1 MSAETTSNVV
11 ERMKGRGAGADR
23 PRVVFRTD
31 WKRATRRLI
40 VGGLCAVTA
49 ASLTFP
55 SAAMAAEWVKV
66 GGTPYDAA
74 AGDETWSWD
83 GANDM
88 QLNGYNGGPIE
99 AAGRLDLTYEGSN
112 TVTNS
117 DGEGI
122 SVVNGVNESAELNIT
137 GGASDSLT
145 VDATSDAI
153 ESQGNINISGDGTV
167 NSTASRAD
175 GIDAE
180 GNLTISG
187 GGTVNA
193 TGSSDGIEVGGNA
206 TIDTSGNIVA
216 KGGSNNGLDVSGS
229 LTISGGGN
237 VTASSEND
245 EAVDVD
251 GDLSISGGSR
261 LEASSENYEAVVVDG
276 NLTMSG
282 GGRLSAS
289 STEDRGAS
297 VYGDLTMSGGSRLE
311 ASSENDEAVVVDGN
325 LTMSGGS
332 RLEAS
337 SDRSLGMQVDGAL
350 SVTDSTLVATGT
362 CEGLYVYKGVTF
374 DHATVRVAA
383 RNPGNEA
390 FGLFTDED
398 DIVIR
403 NGSVVEAFAEGAYSA
418 GISTQYYE
426 EEEGGAGGHMF
437 VSESVVKAVA
447 RYLEGEGQDGGD
459 IAMNYASA
467 DVDGDEQLGRNVGIL
482 VVTKNGISPAK
493 LSIVRSTVT
502 AEGDT
507 AAILVCA
514 TSEDG
519 SVAGT
524 IELEGS
530 IIQTPAGGHVSDYNA
545 KHEGRNDVEYDVGQ
559 TIGLSGETIT
569 SLDSADIAKSAVIV
583 PEEVPVPA
591 PSGSS
596 TSGGANVTQATA
608 RKASVAGS
616 AIPQTG
622 DASLAGVLSAGFAGL
637 AALVSGLFVGRKRG

>member
-1 MSAETTSNVV
+1 MEH
-11 ERMKGRGAGADR
+11 
-23 PRVVFRTD
+23 
-31 WKRATRRLI
+31 
-40 VGGLCAVTA
+40 
-49 ASLTFP
+49 
-55 SAAMAAEWVKV
+55 
-66 GGTPYDAA
+66 
-74 AGDETWSWD
+74 D
-83 GANDM
+83 G
-88 QLNGYNGGPIE
+88 
-99 AAGRLDLTYEGSN
+99 
-112 TVTNS
+112 
-117 DGEGI
+117 
-122 SVVNGVNESAELNIT
+122 
-137 GGASDSLT
+137 
-145 VDATSDAI
+145 ATSDAV
-153 ESQGNINISGDGTV
+153 ESAGDINISGDGTIT
-167 NSTASRAD
+167 STASRAD

-206 TIDTSGNIVA
+206 TIDTSGNVVA
-216 KGGSNNGLDVSGS
+216 KGGSNNGLDVNGS

-245 EAVDVD
+245 EAVAVD

-297 VYGDLTMSGGSRLE
+297 VYG
-311 ASSENDEAVVVDGN
+311 N

-337 SDRSLGMQVDGAL
+337 SDQSSGMEVDGAL

-362 CEGLYVYKGVTF
+362 WRGLYVYKGVTF

-403 NGSVVEAFAEGAYSA
+403 NGSVVEAFAEGAYFA
-418 GISTQYYE
+418 GISTQYY

-447 RYLEGEGQDGGD
+447 RYLEGEEQDGGD

-482 VVTKNGISPAK
+482 VATKNGMSPAK

-596 TSGGANVTQATA
+596 TSGGTNVTQATA
-608 RKASVAGS
+608 RKTSVAGS

-622 DASLAGVLSAGFAGL
+622 DASLAGVLSTGFAGL
-637 AALVSGLFVGRKRG
+637 AALVSGLFVSRKRG

>member
-1 MSAETTSNVV
+1 MGSLVRGAHHVCRDHF
-11 ERMKGRGAGADR
+11 ERCRAYEGRGAGADR

-55 SAAMAAEWVKV
+55 SAAMAAEWVNV
-66 GGTPYDAA
+66 GGTQYDAA
-74 AGDETWSWD
+74 AGDEARTWSWD

-88 QLNGYNGGPIE
+88 QLNGYDGGPIE

-112 TVTNS
+112 TVTNG
-117 DGEGI
+117 DGKGI
-122 SVVNGVNESAELNIT
+122 SVVNGANEDAELNIT
-137 GGASDSLT
+137 GGVSDSLT

-153 ESQGNINISGDGTV
+153 ESQGDINISG
-167 NSTASRAD
+167 
-175 GIDAE
+175 
-180 GNLTISG
+180 
-187 GGTVNA
+187 
-193 TGSSDGIEVGGNA
+193 
-206 TIDTSGNIVA
+206 
-216 KGGSNNGLDVSGS
+216 GGS
-229 LTISGGGN
+229 

-245 EAVDVD
+245 EAVAVD

-261 LEASSENYEAVVVDG
+261 LEASSEN
-276 NLTMSG
+276 
-282 GGRLSAS
+282 
-289 STEDRGAS
+289 
-297 VYGDLTMSGGSRLE
+297 
-311 ASSENDEAVVVDGN
+311 DEAVVVGGD
-325 LTMSGGS
+325 LSMSGGS
-332 RLEAS
+332 CLEAS
-337 SDRSLGMQVDGAL
+337 SDQSSGMQVDGAL

-362 CEGLYVYKGVTF
+362 SEGLYVYKGVTF
-374 DHATVRVAA
+374 DHATVKVAA

-390 FGLFTDED
+390 LGLFTDED

-418 GISTQYYE
+418 GISTQNCE
-426 EEEGGAGGHMF
+426 VDGVGGAGGHMF

-459 IAMNYASA
+459 IAMNYASS
-467 DVDGDEQLGRNVGIL
+467 DVDGDEQLGRNAGI
-482 VVTKNGISPAK
+482 VVLTKNGMSPAK

-507 AAILVCA
+507 AAILVYA
-514 TSEDG
+514 ISEDG

-545 KHEGRNDVEYDVGQ
+545 KYKGRDRDSVEYDVGQ

-569 SLDSADIAKSAVIV
+569 SLNSADIAKSAVIV

-608 RKASVAGS
+608 RKISAAGS

-637 AALVSGLFVGRKRG
+637 AALVSGLFVSRKRG

>member
-55 SAAMAAEWVKV
+55 SAAMAAEWVNV
-66 GGTPYDAA
+66 GGTQYDAA
-74 AGDETWSWD
+74 AGDEAHTWSWD

-99 AAGRLDLTYEGSN
+99 AAGRLDLTYEGGN
-112 TVTNS
+112 TVTNDS
-117 DGEGI
+117 GEGI
-122 SVVNGVNESAELNIT
+122 SVVNGVNEKAELNIT

-153 ESQGNINISGDGTV
+153 ESQGDINISGDGTV

-216 KGGSNNGLDVSGS
+216 KGGSSNGLDVNGS

-245 EAVDVD
+245 EAVAVD
-251 GDLSISGGSR
+251 GDLSI
-261 LEASSENYEAVVVDG
+261 
-276 NLTMSG
+276 
-282 GGRLSAS
+282 
-289 STEDRGAS
+289 
-297 VYGDLTMSGGSRLE
+297 SGGSRLE

-337 SDRSLGMQVDGAL
+337 SEMRTGLLVEGAL
-350 SVTDSTLVATGT
+350 SAVDSTLVASGT

-418 GISTQYYE
+418 GIYTQNC
-426 EEEGGAGGHMF
+426 EEGGAGGHMF

-467 DVDGDEQLGRNVGIL
+467 DVDGDEQLGRNAGI
-482 VVTKNGISPAK
+482 VVLTKNGMSPAK

-545 KHEGRNDVEYDVGQ
+545 RHEGWNDVEYDVGQ

-583 PEEVPVPA
+583 PEEVPVPV

-596 TSGGANVTQATA
+596 TPGGANVTQATA

-637 AALVSGLFVGRKRG
+637 AALVSGLFVSRKRG

>member
-11 ERMKGRGAGADR
+11 ERMKGRGASADR

-55 SAAMAAEWVKV
+55 SAAMAAEWVNV
-66 GGTPYDAA
+66 GGTQYDAA
-74 AGDETWSWD
+74 AGDEAHTWSWD

-99 AAGRLDLTYEGSN
+99 AAGRLDLTYEGGN
-112 TVTNS
+112 TVTNDS
-117 DGEGI
+117 GEGI
-122 SVVNGVNESAELNIT
+122 SVVNGVNEKAELNIT

-153 ESQGNINISGDGTV
+153 ESQGDINISGDGTV

-187 GGTVNA
+187 DGTVNA

-206 TIDTSGNIVA
+206 TIDTSGNVVA
-216 KGGSNNGLDVSGS
+216 KGGSSNGLDVNGS

-237 VTASSEND
+237 VTAGSEND
-245 EAVDVD
+245 EAVAVD

-261 LEASSENYEAVVVDG
+261 LEASSENDEAVVVDG
-276 NLTMSG
+276 DLTMSG

-297 VYGDLTMSGGSRLE
+297 VYS
-311 ASSENDEAVVVDGN
+311 N

-337 SDRSLGMQVDGAL
+337 SDQSSGMQVDGAL

-362 CEGLYVYKGVTF
+362 SEGLYVYKGVTF

-390 FGLFTDED
+390 LGLFTDED

-418 GISTQYYE
+418 GILTQNCE
-426 EEEGGAGGHMF
+426 KSGAGGHMF

-467 DVDGDEQLGRNVGIL
+467 DVDGDEQLGHNVGI
-482 VVTKNGISPAK
+482 VVFTKNGMSPAK

-507 AAILVCA
+507 AAILVYVS
-514 TSEDG
+514 SEDG

-530 IIQTPAGGHVSDYNA
+530 IIQTPAGGHVSDFNA
-545 KHEGRNDVEYDVGQ
+545 KYEGWNDVVEYEVGQ

-608 RKASVAGS
+608 RKTSVAGS

-637 AALVSGLFVGRKRG
+637 AALVSGLFVSRKRG

>member
-11 ERMKGRGAGADR
+11 ERMKGRGASADR

-55 SAAMAAEWVKV
+55 SAAMAAEWVNV
-66 GGTPYDAA
+66 GGTQYDAA
-74 AGDETWSWD
+74 AGDEAHTWSWD

-99 AAGRLDLTYEGSN
+99 AAGRLDLTYEGGN
-112 TVTNS
+112 TVTNDS
-117 DGEGI
+117 GEGI
-122 SVVNGVNESAELNIT
+122 SVVNGVNEKAELNIT

-153 ESQGNINISGDGTV
+153 ESQGDINISGDGTV

-206 TIDTSGNIVA
+206 TIDTSGNVVA
-216 KGGSNNGLDVSGS
+216 KGGSSNGLDVNGS

-237 VTASSEND
+237 VTAGSEND
-245 EAVDVD
+245 EAVAVD

-261 LEASSENYEAVVVDG
+261 LEASSENDEAVVVDG
-276 NLTMSG
+276 DLTMSG

-297 VYGDLTMSGGSRLE
+297 VYG
-311 ASSENDEAVVVDGN
+311 N

-337 SDRSLGMQVDGAL
+337 SDQSSGMQVDGAL

-374 DHATVRVAA
+374 DHATVKVAA

-390 FGLFTDED
+390 LGLFTDED

-418 GISTQYYE
+418 GISTQNCE
-426 EEEGGAGGHMF
+426 VDGVGGAGGHMF

-459 IAMNYASA
+459 IAMNYASS
-467 DVDGDEQLGRNVGIL
+467 DVDGDEQLGRNAGI
-482 VVTKNGISPAK
+482 VVLTKNGMSPAK

-507 AAILVCA
+507 AAILVYA
-514 TSEDG
+514 ISEDG

-545 KHEGRNDVEYDVGQ
+545 KYEGWNGVVEYDVGQ

-569 SLDSADIAKSAVIV
+569 SLNSADIAKSAVIV

-596 TSGGANVTQATA
+596 TSGGTNVTQATA
-608 RKASVAGS
+608 RRASVAGS

-637 AALVSGLFVGRKRG
+637 AALVSGLFVSRKRG

>member
-11 ERMKGRGAGADR
+11 ERMKGRGASADR

-55 SAAMAAEWVKV
+55 SAAMAAEWVNV
-66 GGTPYDAA
+66 GGTQYDAA
-74 AGDETWSWD
+74 AGDEAHTWSWD

-88 QLNGYNGGPIE
+88 QLNGYDGGPIE
-99 AAGRLDLTYEGSN
+99 AAGRLDLTYEGDN
-112 TVTNS
+112 TVTNDS
-117 DGEGI
+117 GEGI
-122 SVVNGVNESAELNIT
+122 SVVDGVNEKAKLNIT

-153 ESQGNINISGDGTV
+153 ESQGDINISGDGTIT
-167 NSTASRAD
+167 STASRAD

-187 GGTVNA
+187 GGTVND

-216 KGGSNNGLDVSGS
+216 KGGSSNGLDVNGS

-245 EAVDVD
+245 EAVAVD

-261 LEASSENYEAVVVDG
+261 LEASSENGEAVVVDG

-297 VYGDLTMSGGSRLE
+297 V
-311 ASSENDEAVVVDGN
+311 DGN

-337 SDRSLGMQVDGAL
+337 SEMRTGLQVDGAL
-350 SVTDSTLVATGT
+350 SVTDSALVASGT

-418 GISTQYYE
+418 GIYTQNC
-426 EEEGGAGGHMF
+426 EEGGAGGHMF

-467 DVDGDEQLGRNVGIL
+467 DVDGDEQLGRNAGI
-482 VVTKNGISPAK
+482 VVLTKNGMSPAK

-519 SVAGT
+519 SVAGM

-545 KHEGRNDVEYDVGQ
+545 KHEVRDGVEYDVGQ

-569 SLDSADIAKSAVIV
+569 SLNSADIAKSAVIV
-583 PEEVPVPA
+583 PEEVPLPA
-591 PSGSS
+591 PSGPS

-608 RKASVAGS
+608 RKTSVAGS

-622 DASLAGVLSAGFAGL
+622 DDSLAGVLSAGFAGL
-637 AALVSGLFVGRKRG
+637 AALVSGLFVSRKRG

>member
-112 TVTNS
+112 TVTNDS
-117 DGEGI
+117 GEGI
-122 SVVNGVNESAELNIT
+122 SVVDGVNENAELNIT

-153 ESQGNINISGDGTV
+153 ESRGAINISGDGTV

-216 KGGSNNGLDVSGS
+216 KGGSNNGLDVNGS

-245 EAVDVD
+245 EAVVVD
-251 GDLSISGGSR
+251 GDLSISDGSR
-261 LEASSENYEAVVVDG
+261 LEASSVHDMGVE
-276 NLTMSG
+276 
-282 GGRLSAS
+282 
-289 STEDRGAS
+289 
-297 VYGDLTMSGGSRLE
+297 
-311 ASSENDEAVVVDGN
+311 VDGN

-337 SDRSLGMQVDGAL
+337 SEMRTGLQVDGAL

-362 CEGLYVYKGVTF
+362 WEGLYVYKGVTF

-426 EEEGGAGGHMF
+426 EEGGAGGHMF

-447 RYLEGEGQDGGD
+447 RYLGGEEQDGGD

-482 VVTKNGISPAK
+482 VVTKNGMSPAK

-502 AEGDT
+502 AEGEA

-545 KHEGRNDVEYDVGQ
+545 RHEGWNDVEYDVGQ

-569 SLDSADIAKSAVIV
+569 SLNSADIAKSAVIV

-596 TSGGANVTQATA
+596 TSGVANVTQATA
-608 RKASVAGS
+608 RKTSVAGS

-637 AALVSGLFVGRKRG
+637 AALVSGLFVSRKRG

>member
-55 SAAMAAEWVKV
+55 SAAMAAEWVNV
-66 GGTPYDAA
+66 GGTQYDAA
-74 AGDETWSWD
+74 AGDEAHTWSWD

-99 AAGRLDLTYEGSN
+99 AAGRLDLTYEGGN
-112 TVTNS
+112 TVTNDS
-117 DGEGI
+117 GEGI
-122 SVVNGVNESAELNIT
+122 SVVNGVNEKAELNIT

-153 ESQGNINISGDGTV
+153 ESQGDINISGDGTV

-216 KGGSNNGLDVSGS
+216 KGGSSNGLDVNGS

-245 EAVDVD
+245 EAVAVD
-251 GDLSISGGSR
+251 GDLSISGESR
-261 LEASSENYEAVVVDG
+261 LEASSENDKAVVVDG

-311 ASSENDEAVVVDGN
+311 ASSEMRTGLLVE
-325 LTMSGGS
+325 
-332 RLEAS
+332 
-337 SDRSLGMQVDGAL
+337 GAL
-350 SVTDSTLVATGT
+350 SAVDSTLVASGT

-418 GISTQYYE
+418 GIYTQNC
-426 EEEGGAGGHMF
+426 EEGGAGGHMF

-467 DVDGDEQLGRNVGIL
+467 DVDGDEQLGRNAGI
-482 VVTKNGISPAK
+482 VVLTKNGMSPAK

-519 SVAGT
+519 SVAGM

-545 KHEGRNDVEYDVGQ
+545 KHEVRDGVEYDVGQ

-569 SLDSADIAKSAVIV
+569 SLNSADIAKSAVIV

-637 AALVSGLFVGRKRG
+637 AALVSGLFVSRKRG

>member
-55 SAAMAAEWVKV
+55 SAAMAAEWVNV
-66 GGTPYDAA
+66 GGNHYDAA

-88 QLNGYNGGPIE
+88 QLKGYNGGSIE
-99 AAGRLDLTYEGSN
+99 AAGHLDLTYEGDN

-122 SVVNGVNESAELNIT
+122 SVVKGVNESAELNIT
-137 GGASDSLT
+137 GGADDSLT
-145 VDATSDAI
+145 VDATSDAV
-153 ESQGNINISGDGTV
+153 ESAGDINISGDGTIT
-167 NSTASRAD
+167 STASRAD

-206 TIDTSGNIVA
+206 TIGTSGNVVA
-216 KGGSNNGLDVSGS
+216 KGGSSNGLDVNGS

-245 EAVDVD
+245 EAVAVD

-261 LEASSENYEAVVVDG
+261 LEASSENDKAVVVDG

-297 VYGDLTMSGGSRLE
+297 VGGDLTMSGGSRLE
-311 ASSENDEAVVVDGN
+311 ASSEMKTGLLVK
-325 LTMSGGS
+325 
-332 RLEAS
+332 
-337 SDRSLGMQVDGAL
+337 GAL
-350 SVTDSTLVATGT
+350 SAVDSTLVASGT
-362 CEGLYVYKGVTF
+362 WEGLYVYKGVTF

-459 IAMNYASA
+459 IAMNYASS

-482 VVTKNGISPAK
+482 VVTKNGMSPAK

-530 IIQTPAGGHVSDYNA
+530 IVQTPAGGHVSDYNA
-545 KHEGRNDVEYDVGQ
+545 KHEGWDDVEYDVGQ

-569 SLDSADIAKSAVIV
+569 SLNSADIAKSAVIV

-596 TSGGANVTQATA
+596 TSGGTNVTHATA
-608 RKASVAGS
+608 RRASVAGS

-637 AALVSGLFVGRKRG
+637 AALVSGLFVSRKRG

>member
-55 SAAMAAEWVKV
+55 SAAMAAEWVNV
-66 GGTPYDAA
+66 GGTHYDAA

-88 QLNGYNGGPIE
+88 QLKGYNGGSIE
-99 AAGRLDLTYEGSN
+99 AAGHLDLTYEGDN

-137 GGASDSLT
+137 GGADDSLT
-145 VDATSDAI
+145 VDATSDAVK
-153 ESQGNINISGDGTV
+153 SAGDINISGDGTIT
-167 NSTASRAD
+167 STASRAD

-206 TIDTSGNIVA
+206 TIDTSGNVVA
-216 KGGSNNGLDVSGS
+216 KGGSNNGLDVNGNGN
-229 LTISGGGN
+229 LTITGGGS

-245 EAVDVD
+245 EAVAVD

-261 LEASSENYEAVVVDG
+261 LEASSVHDMGVEVDG

-297 VYGDLTMSGGSRLE
+297 V
-311 ASSENDEAVVVDGN
+311 DGN

-337 SDRSLGMQVDGAL
+337 SEMRTGLLVEGAL
-350 SVTDSTLVATGT
+350 SAVDSTLVASGT
-362 CEGLYVYKGVTF
+362 WEGLYVYKGVTF
-374 DHATVRVAA
+374 DHATVKVAA

-418 GISTQYYE
+418 GIYTQNC
-426 EEEGGAGGHMF
+426 EEGGAGGHMF

-467 DVDGDEQLGRNVGIL
+467 DVDGDEQLGRNAGI
-482 VVTKNGISPAK
+482 VVLTKNGMSPAK

-519 SVAGT
+519 SVAGM

-545 KHEGRNDVEYDVGQ
+545 KHEGRDGDEYDVGQ

-608 RKASVAGS
+608 RKISAAGS

-637 AALVSGLFVGRKRG
+637 AALVSGLFVSRKRG

>member
-55 SAAMAAEWVKV
+55 SAAMAAEWVNV
-66 GGTPYDAA
+66 GGTQYDAA
-74 AGDETWSWD
+74 AGDEAHTWSWD

-99 AAGRLDLTYEGSN
+99 AAGRLDLTYEGGN
-112 TVTNS
+112 TVTNDS
-117 DGEGI
+117 GEGI
-122 SVVNGVNESAELNIT
+122 SVVNGVNEKAELNIT

-153 ESQGNINISGDGTV
+153 ESQGDINISGDGTV

-216 KGGSNNGLDVSGS
+216 KGGSSNGLDVNGS

-245 EAVDVD
+245 EAVAVD
-251 GDLSISGGSR
+251 GDLSISGESR
-261 LEASSENYEAVVVDG
+261 LEASSENDKAVVVDG

-311 ASSENDEAVVVDGN
+311 ASSEMRTGLLVE
-325 LTMSGGS
+325 
-332 RLEAS
+332 
-337 SDRSLGMQVDGAL
+337 GAL
-350 SVTDSTLVATGT
+350 SAVDSTLVASGT

-418 GISTQYYE
+418 GIYTQNC
-426 EEEGGAGGHMF
+426 EEGGAGGHMF

-467 DVDGDEQLGRNVGIL
+467 DVDGDEQLGRNAGI
-482 VVTKNGISPAK
+482 VVLTKNGMSPAK

-519 SVAGT
+519 SVAGM

-545 KHEGRNDVEYDVGQ
+545 KHEVRDGVEYDVGQ

-569 SLDSADIAKSAVIV
+569 SLNSADIAKGAVIV

-637 AALVSGLFVGRKRG
+637 AALVSGLFVSRKRG

>member
-55 SAAMAAEWVKV
+55 SAAMAAEWVNV
-66 GGTPYDAA
+66 GGNHYDAA

-88 QLNGYNGGPIE
+88 QLKGYNGGSIE
-99 AAGRLDLTYEGSN
+99 AAGHLDLTYEGDN
-112 TVTNS
+112 TVTNGN
-117 DGEGI
+117 GEGI
-122 SVVNGVNESAELNIT
+122 SVVNGDNESAELNIT
-137 GGASDSLT
+137 GGADDSLT
-145 VDATSDAI
+145 VDATSDAV
-153 ESQGNINISGDGTV
+153 ESAGDINISGDGTIT
-167 NSTASRAD
+167 STASLGD

-187 GGTVNA
+187 SGTVNA

-206 TIDTSGNIVA
+206 TIDTSGSVVA
-216 KGGSNNGLDVSGS
+216 KGGSSNGLDVNGS

-245 EAVDVD
+245 EAVAVD

-261 LEASSENYEAVVVDG
+261 LEASSENDEAVVVDG
-276 NLTMSG
+276 DLTMSG

-297 VYGDLTMSGGSRLE
+297 VYG
-311 ASSENDEAVVVDGN
+311 N

-337 SDRSLGMQVDGAL
+337 SDQSSGMQVDGAL

-374 DHATVRVAA
+374 DHATVKVAA

-418 GISTQYYE
+418 GIYTQNC
-426 EEEGGAGGHMF
+426 EEGGAGGHMF

-459 IAMNYASA
+459 IAMNYASS
-467 DVDGDEQLGRNVGIL
+467 DVDGDEQLGRNAGI
-482 VVTKNGISPAK
+482 VVITKNGMSPAK

-507 AAILVCA
+507 AAILVYA

-545 KHEGRNDVEYDVGQ
+545 KHEGWDDAEYDVGQ

-637 AALVSGLFVGRKRG
+637 AALVSGLFVSRKRG

>member
-23 PRVVFRTD
+23 PRVMFRTD

-55 SAAMAAEWVKV
+55 SAAMAAEWVNV
-66 GGTPYDAA
+66 GGTQYDAA
-74 AGDETWSWD
+74 AGDEAGTWSWD

-88 QLNGYNGGPIE
+88 QLKGYDGGSIE
-99 AAGRLDLTYEGSN
+99 AAGRLDLTYEGGN
-112 TVTNS
+112 TVTNGN
-117 DGEGI
+117 GEGI
-122 SVVNGVNESAELNIT
+122 SVVNGVNENAELNIT
-137 GGASDSLT
+137 GGASDALT

-153 ESQGNINISGDGTV
+153 ESQGDINISGDGTV

-216 KGGSNNGLDVSGS
+216 KGGSSNGLDVNGS

-245 EAVDVD
+245 EAVAVD

-261 LEASSENYEAVVVDG
+261 LEASAENDEAVVVDG

-297 VYGDLTMSGGSRLE
+297 V
-311 ASSENDEAVVVDGN
+311 DGN

-337 SDRSLGMQVDGAL
+337 SEMRTGLQVDGAL

-418 GISTQYYE
+418 GIYTQNC
-426 EEEGGAGGHMF
+426 EEGGAGGHMF

-467 DVDGDEQLGRNVGIL
+467 DVDGDEQLGRNAGI
-482 VVTKNGISPAK
+482 VVLTKNGMSPAR

-519 SVAGT
+519 SVAGM

-545 KHEGRNDVEYDVGQ
+545 KHEVRDDVEYDVGQ

-569 SLDSADIAKSAVIV
+569 SLNSADIAKGAVIV

-596 TSGGANVTQATA
+596 TSGGTNVTQATA
-608 RKASVAGS
+608 RRASVAGS

-637 AALVSGLFVGRKRG
+637 AALVSGLFVSRKRG

>member
-55 SAAMAAEWVKV
+55 SAAMAAEWVNV
-66 GGTPYDAA
+66 GGTQYDAA

-88 QLNGYNGGPIE
+88 QLKGYNGGPIE

-112 TVTNS
+112 TVTNDS
-117 DGEGI
+117 GEGI
-122 SVVNGVNESAELNIT
+122 SVGDGVNEKAELNIT
-137 GGASDSLT
+137 GSASDSLT

-153 ESQGNINISGDGTV
+153 ESQGDINISG
-167 NSTASRAD
+167 
-175 GIDAE
+175 
-180 GNLTISG
+180 
-187 GGTVNA
+187 
-193 TGSSDGIEVGGNA
+193 
-206 TIDTSGNIVA
+206 
-216 KGGSNNGLDVSGS
+216 GGS
-229 LTISGGGN
+229 

-245 EAVDVD
+245 EAVAVD

-261 LEASSENYEAVVVDG
+261 LEASSVHYMGVEVD
-276 NLTMSG
+276 
-282 GGRLSAS
+282 
-289 STEDRGAS
+289 
-297 VYGDLTMSGGSRLE
+297 GDLTMSGGSRLE
-311 ASSENDEAVVVDGN
+311 ASSDQ
-325 LTMSGGS
+325 
-332 RLEAS
+332 S
-337 SDRSLGMQVDGAL
+337 SGMQVDGAL

-374 DHATVRVAA
+374 DHATVKVAA

-390 FGLFTDED
+390 LGLFTDED

-418 GISTQYYE
+418 GISTQNCE
-426 EEEGGAGGHMF
+426 VGGVGGAGGHMF

-459 IAMNYASA
+459 IAMNYASS
-467 DVDGDEQLGRNVGIL
+467 DVDGDEQLGRNAGIV
-482 VVTKNGISPAK
+482 VVTKNGMSPAK

-507 AAILVCA
+507 AAILVYA
-514 TSEDG
+514 MSEDG

-530 IIQTPAGGHVSDYNA
+530 IVQTPAGGHVSDYNA
-545 KHEGRNDVEYDVGQ
+545 KHEGWDDVEYDVGQ

-569 SLDSADIAKSAVIV
+569 SLNSTDIAKSVVIV

>member
-1 MSAETTSNVV
+1 MSAEATSNVV

-55 SAAMAAEWVKV
+55 SAAMAAEWVNV
-66 GGTPYDAA
+66 GGTQYDAA
-74 AGDETWSWD
+74 AGDEAHTWSWD

-99 AAGRLDLTYEGSN
+99 AAGRLDLTYEGGN
-112 TVTNS
+112 TVTNDS
-117 DGEGI
+117 GEGI
-122 SVVNGVNESAELNIT
+122 SVVNGVNEKAELNIT

-153 ESQGNINISGDGTV
+153 ESQGDINISGDGTV

-193 TGSSDGIEVGGNA
+193 SGSSDGIEVGGNA

-216 KGGSNNGLDVSGS
+216 KGGSSNGLDVNGS

-245 EAVDVD
+245 EAVAVD

-261 LEASSENYEAVVVDG
+261 LEASSENDKAVVVDG

-311 ASSENDEAVVVDGN
+311 ASSEMRTGLLVE
-325 LTMSGGS
+325 
-332 RLEAS
+332 
-337 SDRSLGMQVDGAL
+337 GAL
-350 SVTDSTLVATGT
+350 SAVDSTLVATGT

-418 GISTQYYE
+418 GIYTQNC
-426 EEEGGAGGHMF
+426 EEGGAGGHMF

-467 DVDGDEQLGRNVGIL
+467 DVDGDEQLGRNAGI
-482 VVTKNGISPAK
+482 VVLTKNGMSPAK

-519 SVAGT
+519 SVAGM

-545 KHEGRNDVEYDVGQ
+545 KHEVRDDVEYDVGQ

-569 SLDSADIAKSAVIV
+569 SLNSADIAKGAVIV

-637 AALVSGLFVGRKRG
+637 AALVSGLFVSRKRG

>member
-112 TVTNS
+112 TVTNDS
-117 DGEGI
+117 GEGI
-122 SVVNGVNESAELNIT
+122 SVGDGVNEKAELNIT
-137 GGASDSLT
+137 GGGSDSLT

-153 ESQGNINISGDGTV
+153 ESQGNINISGDGTIT
-167 NSTASRAD
+167 STASRGD

-180 GNLTISG
+180 GNLSISG

-206 TIDTSGNIVA
+206 TIDTSGNVVA
-216 KGGSNNGLDVSGS
+216 KGGSNNGLDVNGNGN
-229 LTISGGGN
+229 LTITGGGS

-245 EAVDVD
+245 EAVAVD

-261 LEASSENYEAVVVDG
+261 LEASSVHDMGVEVDG

-297 VYGDLTMSGGSRLE
+297 V
-311 ASSENDEAVVVDGN
+311 DGN

-337 SDRSLGMQVDGAL
+337 SEMRTGLQVDGAL

-362 CEGLYVYKGVTF
+362 WEGLYVYKGVTF

-403 NGSVVEAFAEGAYSA
+403 NGSVIEAFAEGAYSA
-418 GISTQYYE
+418 GISTQNYE
-426 EEEGGAGGHMF
+426 KGVAGGHMF

-447 RYLEGEGQDGGD
+447 RYLEGEEQDGGD

-482 VVTKNGISPAK
+482 VVTKNGMSPAK

-569 SLDSADIAKSAVIV
+569 SLNSADIAKSAVIV

>member
-55 SAAMAAEWVKV
+55 SAAMAAEWVNV
-66 GGTPYDAA
+66 GGNHYDAA

-88 QLNGYNGGPIE
+88 QLKGYDGGPIE
-99 AAGRLDLTYEGSN
+99 AAGHLDLTYEGDN

-137 GGASDSLT
+137 GGADDSLT
-145 VDATSDAI
+145 VDATSDAV
-153 ESQGNINISGDGTV
+153 ESAGDINISGDGTIT
-167 NSTASRAD
+167 STASRAD

-206 TIDTSGNIVA
+206 TIGTSGNVVA
-216 KGGSNNGLDVSGS
+216 KGGSSNGLDVNGNGN
-229 LTISGGGN
+229 LTITGGGS
-237 VTASSEND
+237 VMASSEND
-245 EAVDVD
+245 EAVAVD

-261 LEASSENYEAVVVDG
+261 LEASSVHDMGVE
-276 NLTMSG
+276 
-282 GGRLSAS
+282 
-289 STEDRGAS
+289 
-297 VYGDLTMSGGSRLE
+297 
-311 ASSENDEAVVVDGN
+311 VDGN

-337 SDRSLGMQVDGAL
+337 SEMRTGLQVDGAL

-362 CEGLYVYKGVTF
+362 WEGLYVYKGVTF

-383 RNPGNEA
+383 RNLGNEA

-418 GISTQYYE
+418 GISTQNYE
-426 EEEGGAGGHMF
+426 KGVAGGHMF

-447 RYLEGEGQDGGD
+447 RYLEGEEQDGGD

-482 VVTKNGISPAK
+482 VVTKNGMSPAK

-596 TSGGANVTQATA
+596 TSGGTNVTQATA

-637 AALVSGLFVGRKRG
+637 AALVSGLFVSRKRG

>member
-1 MSAETTSNVV
+1 MSAEATSNVV

-55 SAAMAAEWVKV
+55 SAAMAAEWVNV
-66 GGTPYDAA
+66 GGTQYDAA
-74 AGDETWSWD
+74 AGDEAHTWSWD

-99 AAGRLDLTYEGSN
+99 AAGRLDLTYEGGN
-112 TVTNS
+112 TVTNDS
-117 DGEGI
+117 GEGI
-122 SVVNGVNESAELNIT
+122 SVVNGVNEKAELNIT

-153 ESQGNINISGDGTV
+153 ESQGDINISGDGTV

-216 KGGSNNGLDVSGS
+216 KGGSSNGLDVNGS

-245 EAVDVD
+245 EAVAVD

-261 LEASSENYEAVVVDG
+261 LEASSENDKAVVVDG

-311 ASSENDEAVVVDGN
+311 ASSEMRTGLLVE
-325 LTMSGGS
+325 
-332 RLEAS
+332 
-337 SDRSLGMQVDGAL
+337 GAL
-350 SVTDSTLVATGT
+350 SAVDSTLVASGT

-418 GISTQYYE
+418 GIYTQNC
-426 EEEGGAGGHMF
+426 EEGGAGGHMF

-467 DVDGDEQLGRNVGIL
+467 DVDGDEQLGRNAGI
-482 VVTKNGISPAK
+482 VVLTKNGMSPAK

-519 SVAGT
+519 SVAGM

-545 KHEGRNDVEYDVGQ
+545 KHEVRDGVEYDVGQ

-569 SLDSADIAKSAVIV
+569 SLNSADIAKGAVIV

-637 AALVSGLFVGRKRG
+637 AALVSGLFVSRKRG

>member
-55 SAAMAAEWVKV
+55 SAAMAAEWVNV
-66 GGTPYDAA
+66 GGTQYDAA
-74 AGDETWSWD
+74 AGDEAHTWSWD

-99 AAGRLDLTYEGSN
+99 AAGRLDLTYEGGN
-112 TVTNS
+112 TVTNDS
-117 DGEGI
+117 GEGI
-122 SVVNGVNESAELNIT
+122 SVVNGVNEKAELNIT

-153 ESQGNINISGDGTV
+153 ESQGDINISGDGTV
-167 NSTASRAD
+167 NSTASRTD

-216 KGGSNNGLDVSGS
+216 KGGSSNGLDVNGS

-245 EAVDVD
+245 EAVAVD

-261 LEASSENYEAVVVDG
+261 LEASSENDKAVVVDG

-311 ASSENDEAVVVDGN
+311 ASSEMRTGLLVE
-325 LTMSGGS
+325 
-332 RLEAS
+332 
-337 SDRSLGMQVDGAL
+337 GAL
-350 SVTDSTLVATGT
+350 SAVDSTLVASGT

-403 NGSVVEAFAEGAYSA
+403 NDSVVEAFAEGAYSA
-418 GISTQYYE
+418 GIYTQNC
-426 EEEGGAGGHMF
+426 EEGGAGGHMF

-467 DVDGDEQLGRNVGIL
+467 DVDGDEQLGRNAGI
-482 VVTKNGISPAK
+482 VVLTKNGMSPAK

-519 SVAGT
+519 SVAGM

-545 KHEGRNDVEYDVGQ
+545 KHEVRDDVEYDVGQ

-583 PEEVPVPA
+583 PEEVSVPA

-608 RKASVAGS
+608 RKTSVAGS

-622 DASLAGVLSAGFAGL
+622 DASLTGVLSAGFAGL
-637 AALVSGLFVGRKRG
+637 AALVSGLFVSRKRG

>member
-1 MSAETTSNVV
+1 MSAEATSNVV

-23 PRVVFRTD
+23 PRVMFRTD

-55 SAAMAAEWVKV
+55 SAAMAAEWVNV
-66 GGTPYDAA
+66 GGTQYDAA
-74 AGDETWSWD
+74 AGDEAGTWSWD

-88 QLNGYNGGPIE
+88 QLKGYDGGSIE
-99 AAGRLDLTYEGSN
+99 AAGRLDLTYEGGN
-112 TVTNS
+112 TVTNGN
-117 DGEGI
+117 GEGI
-122 SVVNGVNESAELNIT
+122 SVVNGVNENAELNIT
-137 GGASDSLT
+137 GGASDALT

-153 ESQGNINISGDGTV
+153 ESQGDINISGDGTV

-216 KGGSNNGLDVSGS
+216 KGGSSNGLDVNGS

-245 EAVDVD
+245 EAVAVD

-261 LEASSENYEAVVVDG
+261 LEASSENDEAVVVDG

-297 VYGDLTMSGGSRLE
+297 V
-311 ASSENDEAVVVDGN
+311 DGN

-332 RLEAS
+332 RLETS
-337 SDRSLGMQVDGAL
+337 SEMRTGLQVDGAL
-350 SVTDSTLVATGT
+350 SVTDSTLVAMGT

-418 GISTQYYE
+418 GIYTQNC
-426 EEEGGAGGHMF
+426 EEGGAGGHMF

-467 DVDGDEQLGRNVGIL
+467 DVDGDEQLGRNAGI
-482 VVTKNGISPAK
+482 VVLTKNGMSPAK

-519 SVAGT
+519 SVAGM

-545 KHEGRNDVEYDVGQ
+545 KHEVRDDVEYDVGQ

-569 SLDSADIAKSAVIV
+569 SLNSADIAKGAVIV

-637 AALVSGLFVGRKRG
+637 AALVSGLFVSRKRG

>member
-55 SAAMAAEWVKV
+55 SAAMAAEWVNV
-66 GGTPYDAA
+66 GGNHYDAA

-88 QLNGYNGGPIE
+88 QLNGYDGGPIE
-99 AAGRLDLTYEGSN
+99 AAGRLDLTYEGDN

-137 GGASDSLT
+137 GGADDSLT
-145 VDATSDAI
+145 VDATSDAV
-153 ESQGNINISGDGTV
+153 ESAGDINISGDGTIT
-167 NSTASRAD
+167 STASRAD

-193 TGSSDGIEVGGNA
+193 TGSSDGIEAGGNA
-206 TIDTSGNIVA
+206 TIDTSGNVVA
-216 KGGSNNGLDVSGS
+216 KGGSNNGLDVNGS

-237 VTASSEND
+237 VTAGSEND
-245 EAVDVD
+245 EAVAVD

-261 LEASSENYEAVVVDG
+261 LEASSENDEAVVVDG
-276 NLTMSG
+276 DLTMSG

-297 VYGDLTMSGGSRLE
+297 VYG
-311 ASSENDEAVVVDGN
+311 N

-332 RLEAS
+332 RLEAT
-337 SDRSLGMQVDGAL
+337 SDRSSGMQVDGAL

-398 DIVIR
+398 DIVFR

-418 GISTQYYE
+418 GIYTQNC
-426 EEEGGAGGHMF
+426 EEGGAGGHMF

-459 IAMNYASA
+459 IAMNYASS
-467 DVDGDEQLGRNVGIL
+467 DVDGDEQLGRNAGI
-482 VVTKNGISPAK
+482 VVITKNGMSPAK

-507 AAILVCA
+507 AAILVYA
-514 TSEDG
+514 MSEDG

-545 KHEGRNDVEYDVGQ
+545 KYKGRDRDSVEYDVGQ

-569 SLDSADIAKSAVIV
+569 SLNSADIAKSAVIV

-596 TSGGANVTQATA
+596 TSGGTNVTQATA

>member
-55 SAAMAAEWVKV
+55 SAAMAAEWVNV
-66 GGTPYDAA
+66 GGTHYDAA
-74 AGDETWSWD
+74 VGDETWSWD

-88 QLNGYNGGPIE
+88 QLKGYNGGSIE
-99 AAGRLDLTYEGSN
+99 AAGHLDLTYEGDN

-137 GGASDSLT
+137 GGADDSLT
-145 VDATSDAI
+145 VDATSDAV
-153 ESQGNINISGDGTV
+153 ESAGDINISGDGTIT
-167 NSTASRAD
+167 STASRAD

-206 TIDTSGNIVA
+206 TIDTSGNVVA
-216 KGGSNNGLDVSGS
+216 KGGSSNGLDVNGS

-237 VTASSEND
+237 VTAGSEND
-245 EAVDVD
+245 EAVAVD
-251 GDLSISGGSR
+251 GDLSI
-261 LEASSENYEAVVVDG
+261 
-276 NLTMSG
+276 
-282 GGRLSAS
+282 
-289 STEDRGAS
+289 
-297 VYGDLTMSGGSRLE
+297 SGGSRLE
-311 ASSENDEAVVVDGN
+311 ASSENDEAVVVDGD

-332 RLEAS
+332 RLEATSDQS
-337 SDRSLGMQVDGAL
+337 SGMQVDGAL

-374 DHATVRVAA
+374 DHATVKVAA

-418 GISTQYYE
+418 GIYTQNC
-426 EEEGGAGGHMF
+426 EEGGAGGHMF

-467 DVDGDEQLGRNVGIL
+467 DVDGDEQLGRNAGI
-482 VVTKNGISPAK
+482 VVLTKNGMSPAK

-545 KHEGRNDVEYDVGQ
+545 KREGRDSVEYDVGQ

-569 SLDSADIAKSAVIV
+569 SLNSADIAKSAVIV

>member
-55 SAAMAAEWVKV
+55 SAAMAAEWVNV
-66 GGTPYDAA
+66 GGTHYDAA

-88 QLNGYNGGPIE
+88 QLKGYNGGSIE
-99 AAGRLDLTYEGSN
+99 AAGHLDLTYEGDN

-137 GGASDSLT
+137 GGADDSLT
-145 VDATSDAI
+145 VDATSDAV
-153 ESQGNINISGDGTV
+153 ESAGDINISGDGTIT
-167 NSTASRAD
+167 STASRAD

-193 TGSSDGIEVGGNA
+193 TGSSDGIEVGGNE
-206 TIDTSGNIVA
+206 
-216 KGGSNNGLDVSGS
+216 L
-229 LTISGGGN
+229 GGN
-237 VTASSEND
+237 VTIT
-245 EAVDVD
+245 
-251 GDLSISGGSR
+251 GGGS
-261 LEASSENYEAVVVDG
+261 V
-276 NLTMSG
+276 T
-282 GGRLSAS
+282 
-289 STEDRGAS
+289 
-297 VYGDLTMSGGSRLE
+297 
-311 ASSENDEAVVVDGN
+311 
-325 LTMSGGS
+325 
-332 RLEAS
+332 AS
-337 SDRSLGMQVDGAL
+337 SDRSSGMQVYGAL
-350 SVTDSTLVATGT
+350 SVTDSTLVATGAR
-362 CEGLYVYKGVTF
+362 EGLYAYKGVTF

-418 GISTQYYE
+418 GISTQNYE
-426 EEEGGAGGHMF
+426 KGVAGGHMF

-447 RYLEGEGQDGGD
+447 RYLEGEEQDGGD

-482 VVTKNGISPAK
+482 VVTKNGMSPAK

-507 AAILVCA
+507 TAILVCA

-545 KHEGRNDVEYDVGQ
+545 KHEGWDDVEYDVGQ

-569 SLDSADIAKSAVIV
+569 SLNSADIAKSAVIV

-608 RKASVAGS
+608 RKTSVAGS

-622 DASLAGVLSAGFAGL
+622 DASFAGVLSAGFAGL
-637 AALVSGLFVGRKRG
+637 AALVSGLFVSRKRG

>member
-1 MSAETTSNVV
+1 MSAEATSNVV
-11 ERMKGRGAGADR
+11 ERMKGRGAGVDR
-23 PRVVFRTD
+23 PRVMFRTD

-55 SAAMAAEWVKV
+55 SAAMAAEWVNV
-66 GGTPYDAA
+66 GGNHYDAA
-74 AGDETWSWD
+74 AGDEAGTWSWD

-88 QLNGYNGGPIE
+88 QLKGYDGGSIE
-99 AAGRLDLTYEGSN
+99 AAGRLDLTYEGGN
-112 TVTNS
+112 TVTNGN
-117 DGEGI
+117 GEGI
-122 SVVNGVNESAELNIT
+122 SVVNGVNENAELNIT
-137 GGASDSLT
+137 GGASDALT

-153 ESQGNINISGDGTV
+153 ESQGDINISGDGTV

-206 TIDTSGNIVA
+206 TIDTSGNVVA
-216 KGGSNNGLDVSGS
+216 KGGSSNGLDVNGS

-237 VTASSEND
+237 VTAGSEND
-245 EAVDVD
+245 EAVAVD
-251 GDLSISGGSR
+251 GD
-261 LEASSENYEAVVVDG
+261 
-276 NLTMSG
+276 LTMSG

-297 VYGDLTMSGGSRLE
+297 VYG
-311 ASSENDEAVVVDGN
+311 N

-337 SDRSLGMQVDGAL
+337 SDQSSGMQVDGAL

-374 DHATVRVAA
+374 DHATVKVAA

-390 FGLFTDED
+390 LGLFTDED

-418 GISTQYYE
+418 GISTQNCE
-426 EEEGGAGGHMF
+426 VDGVGGAGGHMF

-459 IAMNYASA
+459 IAMNYASS

-482 VVTKNGISPAK
+482 VVTKNGMSPAK

-507 AAILVCA
+507 AAILVYA
-514 TSEDG
+514 ISEDG

-545 KHEGRNDVEYDVGQ
+545 KHEVRDGVEYDVGQ

-569 SLDSADIAKSAVIV
+569 SLNSADIAKGAVIV

-622 DASLAGVLSAGFAGL
+622 DASFAGVLSAGFAGL
-637 AALVSGLFVGRKRG
+637 AALVSGLFVSRKRG

>member
-55 SAAMAAEWVKV
+55 SAAMAAEWVNV
-66 GGTPYDAA
+66 GGTHYDAA

-88 QLNGYNGGPIE
+88 QLKGYNGGSIE
-99 AAGRLDLTYEGSN
+99 AAGHLDLTYEGDN

-137 GGASDSLT
+137 GGADDSLT
-145 VDATSDAI
+145 VDATSDAVK
-153 ESQGNINISGDGTV
+153 SAGDINISGDGTIT
-167 NSTASRAD
+167 STASRAD

-206 TIDTSGNIVA
+206 TIDTSGNVVA
-216 KGGSNNGLDVSGS
+216 KGGSNNGLDVNGNGN
-229 LTISGGGN
+229 LTITGGGS

-245 EAVDVD
+245 EAVAVD

-261 LEASSENYEAVVVDG
+261 LEASSVHDMGVE
-276 NLTMSG
+276 
-282 GGRLSAS
+282 
-289 STEDRGAS
+289 
-297 VYGDLTMSGGSRLE
+297 
-311 ASSENDEAVVVDGN
+311 VDGN

-337 SDRSLGMQVDGAL
+337 SEMRTGLQVDGAL

-362 CEGLYVYKGVTF
+362 WEGLYVYKGVTF

-418 GISTQYYE
+418 GISTQNYE
-426 EEEGGAGGHMF
+426 KGVAGGHMF

-447 RYLEGEGQDGGD
+447 RYLEGEEQDGGD

-482 VVTKNGISPAK
+482 VVTKNGMSPAK

-569 SLDSADIAKSAVIV
+569 SLNSADIAKSAVIV

>member
-55 SAAMAAEWVKV
+55 SAAMAAEWVNV
-66 GGTPYDAA
+66 GGTHYDAA

-88 QLNGYNGGPIE
+88 QLKGYNGGSIE
-99 AAGRLDLTYEGSN
+99 AAGHLDLTYEGDN

-137 GGASDSLT
+137 GGADDSLT
-145 VDATSDAI
+145 VDATSDAV
-153 ESQGNINISGDGTV
+153 ESAGDINISGDGTIT
-167 NSTASRAD
+167 STASRAD

-206 TIDTSGNIVA
+206 TIDTSGNVVA
-216 KGGSNNGLDVSGS
+216 KGGSNNGLDVNGN
-229 LTISGGGN
+229 LTITGDGS

-245 EAVDVD
+245 EAVEVEGSLSMSGGSCLDASSTVDSGVEVD
-251 GDLSISGGSR
+251 GSLTMSDGSRLSGISVDDKGVRIDGNVTITGGSR
-261 LEASSENYEAVVVDG
+261 LEASSE
-276 NLTMSG
+276 M
-282 GGRLSAS
+282 R
-289 STEDRGAS
+289 RGLL
-297 VYGDLTMSGGSRLE
+297 VK
-311 ASSENDEAVVVDGN
+311 
-325 LTMSGGS
+325 
-332 RLEAS
+332 
-337 SDRSLGMQVDGAL
+337 GAL
-350 SVTDSTLVATGT
+350 SAVDSTLVATGT
-362 CEGLYVYKGVTF
+362 SEGLYVYRGVTF

-426 EEEGGAGGHMF
+426 EEGGAGGHMF
-437 VSESVVKAVA
+437 VSESVVKAIA
-447 RYLEGEGQDGGD
+447 RYLEGEEQDGGD

-482 VVTKNGISPAK
+482 VVTKNGMSPAK

-545 KHEGRNDVEYDVGQ
+545 KHEGWDDVEYDVGQ

-569 SLDSADIAKSAVIV
+569 SLNSADIAKSAVIV

-596 TSGGANVTQATA
+596 TSGGANVTQAAA

-622 DASLAGVLSAGFAGL
+622 DASLTGVLSAGFAGL

>member
-55 SAAMAAEWVKV
+55 SAAMAAEWVDV
-66 GGTPYDAA
+66 GGKRYDAA
-74 AGDETWSWD
+74 AHDEARTWNWD

-88 QLNGYNGGPIE
+88 QLNGYDGGPIE
-99 AAGRLDLTYEGSN
+99 AAGHLDLTYEGDN
-112 TVTNS
+112 TVTNDS
-117 DGEGI
+117 GEGI
-122 SVVNGVNESAELNIT
+122 SVVNGVNEKAELNIT
-137 GGASDSLT
+137 GGADDRLT

-153 ESQGNINISGDGTV
+153 ESEGDINISGDGTIT
-167 NSTASRAD
+167 SMASSGD
-175 GIDAE
+175 GIGAE
-180 GNLTISG
+180 GNLSING

-193 TGSSDGIEVGGNA
+193 TGSSDGIEVGGNE
-206 TIDTSGNIVA
+206 
-216 KGGSNNGLDVSGS
+216 L
-229 LTISGGGN
+229 GGN
-237 VTASSEND
+237 VTIT
-245 EAVDVD
+245 
-251 GDLSISGGSR
+251 GGGS
-261 LEASSENYEAVVVDG
+261 V
-276 NLTMSG
+276 T
-282 GGRLSAS
+282 
-289 STEDRGAS
+289 
-297 VYGDLTMSGGSRLE
+297 
-311 ASSENDEAVVVDGN
+311 
-325 LTMSGGS
+325 
-332 RLEAS
+332 AS
-337 SDRSLGMQVDGAL
+337 SDRRSGMEVYGAL
-350 SVTDSTLVATGT
+350 SVTDSTLVATGAR
-362 CEGLYVYKGVTF
+362 EGLYAYKGVTF

-403 NGSVVEAFAEGAYSA
+403 NDSVVEAFAEGAYSA
-418 GISTQYYE
+418 GISTQNYE
-426 EEEGGAGGHMF
+426 KGVAGGHMF

-447 RYLEGEGQDGGD
+447 RYLEGEEQDGGD
-459 IAMNYASA
+459 IAMNYAFA
-467 DVDGDEQLGRNVGIL
+467 DVDDDEQLGRNVGIL
-482 VVTKNGISPAK
+482 VVTKNGMSPAK

-569 SLDSADIAKSAVIV
+569 SLNSADIAKSAVIV

-637 AALVSGLFVGRKRG
+637 AALVSGLFVSRKRG

>member
-55 SAAMAAEWVKV
+55 SAAMAAEWVNV
-66 GGTPYDAA
+66 GGTQYDAA
-74 AGDETWSWD
+74 AGDEAHTWSWD

-99 AAGRLDLTYEGSN
+99 AAGRLDLTYEGGN
-112 TVTNS
+112 TVTNDS
-117 DGEGI
+117 GEGI
-122 SVVNGVNESAELNIT
+122 SVVNGVNEKAELNIT

-153 ESQGNINISGDGTV
+153 ESQGDINISGDGTV

-206 TIDTSGNIVA
+206 TIDTSGNVVA
-216 KGGSNNGLDVSGS
+216 KGGSSNGLDVNGS

-237 VTASSEND
+237 VTAGSEND
-245 EAVDVD
+245 EAVAVD

-261 LEASSENYEAVVVDG
+261 LEASSDQ
-276 NLTMSG
+276 
-282 GGRLSAS
+282 S
-289 STEDRGAS
+289 S
-297 VYGDLTMSGGSRLE
+297 
-311 ASSENDEAVVVDGN
+311 
-325 LTMSGGS
+325 
-332 RLEAS
+332 
-337 SDRSLGMQVDGAL
+337 GMQVDGAL

-374 DHATVRVAA
+374 DHATVKVAA

-390 FGLFTDED
+390 LGLFTDED

-418 GISTQYYE
+418 GISTQNCE
-426 EEEGGAGGHMF
+426 VDGVGGAGGHMF

-459 IAMNYASA
+459 IAMNYASS
-467 DVDGDEQLGRNVGIL
+467 DVDGDEQLGRNAGI
-482 VVTKNGISPAK
+482 VVLTKNGMSPAK

-507 AAILVCA
+507 AAILVYA
-514 TSEDG
+514 ISEDG

-545 KHEGRNDVEYDVGQ
+545 KYEGWNGVVEYDVGQ

-569 SLDSADIAKSAVIV
+569 SLNSADIAKSAVIV

-596 TSGGANVTQATA
+596 TSGGTNVTQATA
-608 RKASVAGS
+608 RRASVAGS

-637 AALVSGLFVGRKRG
+637 AALVSGLFVSRKRG

>member
-55 SAAMAAEWVKV
+55 SAAMAAEWVNV
-66 GGTPYDAA
+66 GGNHYDAA

-88 QLNGYNGGPIE
+88 QLKGYNGGSIE
-99 AAGRLDLTYEGSN
+99 AAGHLDLTYEGDN
-112 TVTNS
+112 TVTNGN
-117 DGEGI
+117 GEGI

-137 GGASDSLT
+137 GGADDSLT
-145 VDATSDAI
+145 VDATSDAV
-153 ESQGNINISGDGTV
+153 ESAGDINISGDGTIT
-167 NSTASRAD
+167 STASRAD

-206 TIDTSGNIVA
+206 TIDTSGNVVA
-216 KGGSNNGLDVSGS
+216 KGGSSNGLDVNGS

-237 VTASSEND
+237 VTAGSEND
-245 EAVDVD
+245 EAVVVD
-251 GDLSISGGSR
+251 GD
-261 LEASSENYEAVVVDG
+261 
-276 NLTMSG
+276 LTMSG

-297 VYGDLTMSGGSRLE
+297 VYG
-311 ASSENDEAVVVDGN
+311 N

-337 SDRSLGMQVDGAL
+337 SDQSSGMQVDGAL

-374 DHATVRVAA
+374 DHATVKVAA

-390 FGLFTDED
+390 IGLFTDED

-418 GISTQYYE
+418 GISTQNCE
-426 EEEGGAGGHMF
+426 VDGVGGAGGHMF

-459 IAMNYASA
+459 IAMNYASS
-467 DVDGDEQLGRNVGIL
+467 DVDGDEQLGRNAGI
-482 VVTKNGISPAK
+482 VVLTKNGMSPAK

-507 AAILVCA
+507 AAILVYA
-514 TSEDG
+514 MSEDG

-530 IIQTPAGGHVSDYNA
+530 IIQTPAGGHVSDFNA
-545 KHEGRNDVEYDVGQ
+545 KYEGRDGVVEYDVGQ

-569 SLDSADIAKSAVIV
+569 SLNSADIAKSAVIV

-596 TSGGANVTQATA
+596 TSGGTNVTQATA

-622 DASLAGVLSAGFAGL
+622 DASLAGVFSAGFAGL
-637 AALVSGLFVGRKRG
+637 AALVSGLFVSRKRG

>member
-55 SAAMAAEWVKV
+55 SAAMAAEWVNV
-66 GGTPYDAA
+66 GGTQYDAA
-74 AGDETWSWD
+74 AGDEAHTWSWD

-99 AAGRLDLTYEGSN
+99 AAGRLDLTYEGGN
-112 TVTNS
+112 TVTNDS
-117 DGEGI
+117 GEGI
-122 SVVNGVNESAELNIT
+122 SVVNGVNEKAELNIT

-153 ESQGNINISGDGTV
+153 ESQGDINISGDGTV

-206 TIDTSGNIVA
+206 TIDTSGNVVA
-216 KGGSNNGLDVSGS
+216 KGGSNNGLDVNGN
-229 LTISGGGN
+229 LTITGGGN

-245 EAVDVD
+245 EAVAVD

-261 LEASSENYEAVVVDG
+261 LEASSEMRTGLLVE
-276 NLTMSG
+276 
-282 GGRLSAS
+282 
-289 STEDRGAS
+289 
-297 VYGDLTMSGGSRLE
+297 
-311 ASSENDEAVVVDGN
+311 
-325 LTMSGGS
+325 
-332 RLEAS
+332 
-337 SDRSLGMQVDGAL
+337 GAL
-350 SVTDSTLVATGT
+350 SAVDSTLVASGT

-418 GISTQYYE
+418 GIYTQNC
-426 EEEGGAGGHMF
+426 EEGGAGGHMF

-459 IAMNYASA
+459 IAMNYASS
-467 DVDGDEQLGRNVGIL
+467 DVDGDEQLGRNAGI
-482 VVTKNGISPAK
+482 VVLTKNGMSPAK

-545 KHEGRNDVEYDVGQ
+545 KYKGRDRDSVEYDVGQ

-596 TSGGANVTQATA
+596 TSDGANVTQATA
-608 RKASVAGS
+608 RKISAAGS

-622 DASLAGVLSAGFAGL
+622 DASLTGVLSAGFAGL
-637 AALVSGLFVGRKRG
+637 AALVSGLFVSRKRG

>member
-55 SAAMAAEWVKV
+55 SAAMAAEWVNV
-66 GGTPYDAA
+66 GGTQYDAA
-74 AGDETWSWD
+74 AGDEAHTWSWD

-99 AAGRLDLTYEGSN
+99 AAGRLDLTYEGGN
-112 TVTNS
+112 TVTNDS
-117 DGEGI
+117 GEGI
-122 SVVNGVNESAELNIT
+122 SVVNGVNEKAELNIT

-153 ESQGNINISGDGTV
+153 ESQGDINISGDGTV

-216 KGGSNNGLDVSGS
+216 KGGSSNGLDVNGS

-237 VTASSEND
+237 VTAGSEND
-245 EAVDVD
+245 EAVAVD

-261 LEASSENYEAVVVDG
+261 LEASSENDEAVVVDG

-297 VYGDLTMSGGSRLE
+297 V
-311 ASSENDEAVVVDGN
+311 DGN

-337 SDRSLGMQVDGAL
+337 SEMRTGLQVDGAL
-350 SVTDSTLVATGT
+350 SVTDSALVASGT
-362 CEGLYVYKGVTF
+362 WEGLYVCKGVTF
-374 DHATVRVAA
+374 DHATVKVAA

-459 IAMNYASA
+459 IAMNYASS

-482 VVTKNGISPAK
+482 VVTKNGMSPAK

-545 KHEGRNDVEYDVGQ
+545 KHEGWDDAEYDVGQ

-569 SLDSADIAKSAVIV
+569 SLNSADIAKSAVIV

>member
-1 MSAETTSNVV
+1 MSAEATSNVV

-23 PRVVFRTD
+23 PRVMFRTD

-55 SAAMAAEWVKV
+55 SAAMAAEWVNV
-66 GGTPYDAA
+66 GGTQYDAA
-74 AGDETWSWD
+74 AGDEAGTWSWD

-88 QLNGYNGGPIE
+88 QLKGYDGGSIE
-99 AAGRLDLTYEGSN
+99 AAGRLDLTYEGGN
-112 TVTNS
+112 TVTNDS
-117 DGEGI
+117 GEGI
-122 SVVNGVNESAELNIT
+122 SVVNGVNEKAELNIT

-153 ESQGNINISGDGTV
+153 ESQGDINISGDGTV

-216 KGGSNNGLDVSGS
+216 KGGSSNGLDVNGS

-245 EAVDVD
+245 EAVAVD

-261 LEASSENYEAVVVDG
+261 LEASSENDKAVVVDG

-297 VYGDLTMSGGSRLE
+297 V
-311 ASSENDEAVVVDGN
+311 DGN

-337 SDRSLGMQVDGAL
+337 SEMRTGLQVDGAL

-418 GISTQYYE
+418 GIYTQNC
-426 EEEGGAGGHMF
+426 EEGGAGGHMF

-467 DVDGDEQLGRNVGIL
+467 DVDGDEQLGRNAGI
-482 VVTKNGISPAK
+482 VVLTKNGMSPAR

-519 SVAGT
+519 SVAGM

-545 KHEGRNDVEYDVGQ
+545 KHEVRDDVEYDVGQ

-569 SLDSADIAKSAVIV
+569 SLNSADIAKGAVIV

-596 TSGGANVTQATA
+596 TSGGTNVTQATA
-608 RKASVAGS
+608 RRASVAGS

-637 AALVSGLFVGRKRG
+637 AALVSGLFVSRKRG

>member
-55 SAAMAAEWVKV
+55 SAAMAAEWVNV
-66 GGTPYDAA
+66 GGYQYDAA

-99 AAGRLDLTYEGSN
+99 AAGRLDLTYEGDN
-112 TVTNS
+112 TVTNGN
-117 DGEGI
+117 GEGI

-153 ESQGNINISGDGTV
+153 ESEGDINISGDGTIT
-167 NSTASRAD
+167 STASLGD

-180 GNLTISG
+180 GNLSISG

-206 TIDTSGNIVA
+206 TIDTSGNVVA
-216 KGGSNNGLDVSGS
+216 KGGSNNGLDVNGNGN
-229 LTISGGGN
+229 LTITGGGS

-245 EAVDVD
+245 EAVAVD

-261 LEASSENYEAVVVDG
+261 LEASSVHDMGVEVDG

-297 VYGDLTMSGGSRLE
+297 V
-311 ASSENDEAVVVDGN
+311 DGN

-337 SDRSLGMQVDGAL
+337 SEMRTGLQVDGAL
-350 SVTDSTLVATGT
+350 SVTDSMLVATGT
-362 CEGLYVYKGVTF
+362 WEGLYVYKGVTF

-418 GISTQYYE
+418 GISTQNYE
-426 EEEGGAGGHMF
+426 KGVAGGHMF

-447 RYLEGEGQDGGD
+447 RYLEGEEQDGGD

-482 VVTKNGISPAK
+482 VVTKNGMSPAK

-545 KHEGRNDVEYDVGQ
+545 KHEGRNDVEHDVGQ

-569 SLDSADIAKSAVIV
+569 SLNSADIAKSAVIV

-622 DASLAGVLSAGFAGL
+622 DASLAGVLSVGFAGL

>member
-66 GGTPYDAA
+66 GGNQYDAA
-74 AGDETWSWD
+74 AGDEAAGTWSWD

-99 AAGRLDLTYEGSN
+99 AAGRLDLTYDGDN
-112 TVTNS
+112 TVTNDS
-117 DGEGI
+117 GEGI
-122 SVVNGVNESAELNIT
+122 SVGNGVNEKAELNIT
-137 GGASDSLT
+137 GGAGDSLT
-145 VDATSDAI
+145 VDTTSDAV
-153 ESQGNINISGDGTV
+153 ESAGDINISGDGTIT
-167 NSTASRAD
+167 STASLGD

-187 GGTVNA
+187 SGTVNA

-206 TIDTSGNIVA
+206 TIDTSG
-216 KGGSNNGLDVSGS
+216 S
-229 LTISGGGN
+229 
-237 VTASSEND
+237 VTASSD
-245 EAVDVD
+245 Q
-251 GDLSISGGSR
+251 
-261 LEASSENYEAVVVDG
+261 SS
-276 NLTMSG
+276 
-282 GGRLSAS
+282 
-289 STEDRGAS
+289 
-297 VYGDLTMSGGSRLE
+297 
-311 ASSENDEAVVVDGN
+311 
-325 LTMSGGS
+325 
-332 RLEAS
+332 
-337 SDRSLGMQVDGAL
+337 GMQVDGAL

-374 DHATVRVAA
+374 DHATVKVAA

-390 FGLFTDED
+390 LGLFTDED

-418 GISTQYYE
+418 GISTQNCE
-426 EEEGGAGGHMF
+426 VDGVGGAGGHMF

-459 IAMNYASA
+459 IAMNYASS
-467 DVDGDEQLGRNVGIL
+467 DVDGDEQLGRNAGI
-482 VVTKNGISPAK
+482 VVLTKNGMSPAK

-507 AAILVCA
+507 AAILVYA
-514 TSEDG
+514 ISEDG

-545 KHEGRNDVEYDVGQ
+545 KYEGWNGVVEYDVGQ

-569 SLDSADIAKSAVIV
+569 SLNSADIAKSAVIV

-596 TSGGANVTQATA
+596 TSGGTNVTQATA
-608 RKASVAGS
+608 RRASVAGS

-637 AALVSGLFVGRKRG
+637 AALVSGLFVSRKRG

>member
-55 SAAMAAEWVKV
+55 SAAMAAEWVNV
-66 GGTPYDAA
+66 GGNHYDAA

-88 QLNGYNGGPIE
+88 QLKGYDGGPIE
-99 AAGRLDLTYEGSN
+99 AAGRLDLTYEGDN

-137 GGASDSLT
+137 GGADDSLT
-145 VDATSDAI
+145 VDATSDAV
-153 ESQGNINISGDGTV
+153 ESAGDINISGDGTIT
-167 NSTASRAD
+167 STASRAD

-206 TIDTSGNIVA
+206 TIDTSGNVVA
-216 KGGSNNGLDVSGS
+216 KGGSNNGLDVNGS

-245 EAVDVD
+245 EAVAVD

-297 VYGDLTMSGGSRLE
+297 VYG
-311 ASSENDEAVVVDGN
+311 N

-337 SDRSLGMQVDGAL
+337 SDQSSGMEVDGAL

-362 CEGLYVYKGVTF
+362 WRGLYVYKGVTF

-426 EEEGGAGGHMF
+426 EEGGAGGHMF

-447 RYLEGEGQDGGD
+447 RYLEGEEQDGGD

-482 VVTKNGISPAK
+482 VATKNGMSPAK

-596 TSGGANVTQATA
+596 TSGGTNVTQATA
-608 RKASVAGS
+608 RKTSVAGS

-622 DASLAGVLSAGFAGL
+622 DASLAGVLSTGFAGL
-637 AALVSGLFVGRKRG
+637 AALVSGLFVSRKRG

>member
-1 MSAETTSNVV
+1 
-11 ERMKGRGAGADR
+11 
-23 PRVVFRTD
+23 
-31 WKRATRRLI
+31 
-40 VGGLCAVTA
+40 
-49 ASLTFP
+49 
-55 SAAMAAEWVKV
+55 
-66 GGTPYDAA
+66 
-74 AGDETWSWD
+74 
-83 GANDM
+83 
-88 QLNGYNGGPIE
+88 
-99 AAGRLDLTYEGSN
+99 
-112 TVTNS
+112 
-117 DGEGI
+117 
-122 SVVNGVNESAELNIT
+122 
-137 GGASDSLT
+137 
-145 VDATSDAI
+145 
-153 ESQGNINISGDGTV
+153 
-167 NSTASRAD
+167 
-175 GIDAE
+175 
-180 GNLTISG
+180 
-187 GGTVNA
+187 
-193 TGSSDGIEVGGNA
+193 
-206 TIDTSGNIVA
+206 
-216 KGGSNNGLDVSGS
+216 
-229 LTISGGGN
+229 
-237 VTASSEND
+237 
-245 EAVDVD
+245 
-251 GDLSISGGSR
+251 
-261 LEASSENYEAVVVDG
+261 
-276 NLTMSG
+276 MSG

-297 VYGDLTMSGGSRLE
+297 V
-311 ASSENDEAVVVDGN
+311 DGN

-337 SDRSLGMQVDGAL
+337 SEMRTGLQVDGTL
-350 SVTDSTLVATGT
+350 SVTDSALVASGT
-362 CEGLYVYKGVTF
+362 WEGLYVYKGVTF
-374 DHATVRVAA
+374 DHATVKVAA

-418 GISTQYYE
+418 GISTQNYE
-426 EEEGGAGGHMF
+426 KGVAGGHMF

-447 RYLEGEGQDGGD
+447 RYLEGEEQDGGD

-482 VVTKNGISPAK
+482 VVTKNGMSPAK

-569 SLDSADIAKSAVIV
+569 SLNSADIAKSAVIV

-608 RKASVAGS
+608 RKTSVAGS

-622 DASLAGVLSAGFAGL
+622 DASFAGVLSAGFAGL
-637 AALVSGLFVGRKRG
+637 AALVSGLFVSRKRG

>member
-55 SAAMAAEWVKV
+55 SAAMAAEWVNV
-66 GGTPYDAA
+66 GGTQYDAA
-74 AGDETWSWD
+74 AGDEAHTWSWD

-99 AAGRLDLTYEGSN
+99 AAGRLDLTYEGGN
-112 TVTNS
+112 TVTNDS
-117 DGEGI
+117 GEGI
-122 SVVNGVNESAELNIT
+122 SVVNGVNEKAELNIT

-153 ESQGNINISGDGTV
+153 ESQGDINISGDGTV

-216 KGGSNNGLDVSGS
+216 KGGSSNGLDVNGS

-245 EAVDVD
+245 EAVAVD
-251 GDLSISGGSR
+251 GDLSISG
-261 LEASSENYEAVVVDG
+261 E
-276 NLTMSG
+276 
-282 GGRLSAS
+282 
-289 STEDRGAS
+289 
-297 VYGDLTMSGGSRLE
+297 SRLE
-311 ASSENDEAVVVDGN
+311 ASSENDKAVVVDGN

-337 SDRSLGMQVDGAL
+337 SEMRTGLLVEGAL
-350 SVTDSTLVATGT
+350 SAVDSTLVASGT

-418 GISTQYYE
+418 GIYTQNC
-426 EEEGGAGGHMF
+426 EEGGAGGHMF

-467 DVDGDEQLGRNVGIL
+467 DVDGDEQLGRNAGI
-482 VVTKNGISPAK
+482 VVLTKNGMSPAK

-519 SVAGT
+519 SVAGM

-545 KHEGRNDVEYDVGQ
+545 KHEVRDGVEYDVGQ

-608 RKASVAGS
+608 RKTSVAGS

-622 DASLAGVLSAGFAGL
+622 DASLTGVLSAGFAGL
-637 AALVSGLFVGRKRG
+637 AALVSGLFVSRKRG